1 VKNTQKTFGTKQI
14 AQQRIDIIFKQADL
28 IGKTDP
34 TLATEYIKIAQK
46 IAMAARIPIPQK
58 YKQRVCKHCKTLLIT
73 GYNNR
78 VRIQQ
83 KREPHIVVTC
93 LNCGYHLRIL
103 IKNKKKE
110 RTKNEQNPNIP
121 HETTR

>member
-1 VKNTQKTFGTKQI
+1 VKNTQKPLNTKQI
-14 AQQRIDIIFKQADL
+14 AQQRIDIIFKQADA
-28 IGKTDP
+28 IAKVNP
-34 TLATEYIKIAQK
+34 ELATEYIKSAQK
-46 IAMAARIPIPQK
+46 IAMAARIPIPSK
-58 YKQRVCKHCKTLLIT
+58 HKRRICKHCKTLLIT

-93 LNCGYHLRIL
+93 LNCGYNSRIP

-110 RTKNEQNPNIP
+110 RTKNRANP
-121 HETTR
+121 

>member
-1 VKNTQKTFGTKQI
+1 VRNTQKPLSTKQI
-14 AQQRIDIIFKQADL
+14 AQQRIDIIFKQADA
-28 IGKTDP
+28 IAKTNS

-46 IAMAARIPIPQK
+46 IAMAARIPIPPK
-58 YKQRVCKHCKTLLIT
+58 HKRRICKHCQTLLVT
-73 GYNNR
+73 GHNNR

-93 LNCGYHLRIL
+93 LSCGYNSRIP

-110 RTKNEQNPNIP
+110 CTKNEQPPNIP
-121 HETTR
+121 HETPR